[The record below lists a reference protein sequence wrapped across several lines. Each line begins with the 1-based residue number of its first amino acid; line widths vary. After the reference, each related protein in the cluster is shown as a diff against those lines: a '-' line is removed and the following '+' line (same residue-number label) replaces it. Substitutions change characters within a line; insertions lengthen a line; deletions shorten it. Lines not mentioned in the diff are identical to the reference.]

1 MTRKTTTKKPSQLD
15 RIDKRCRTI
24 DVQTTK
30 HLVELRTKLGAMDAF
45 VSTTLPA
52 MFKEFRT
59 MESKLD
65 LLLKGSDFM
74 KEIGEKEEPWV
85 PVVGQPARCDGL
97 IFLVEDHKRT
107 VGEWWMIDSTWRPT
121 HHLSKP
127 SPAEVQKYEEQVKAQ
142 EWAKV
147 DELQDW
153 DACECTK
160 SEQADLWAMGST
172 FAYHATSD
180 SLNLRWDPDYG
191 RTKLVK
197 TSRPDQFSP
206 KHPLNWIPVAEF
218 RRRLEGTISKR
229 KAQEQEAKIAKLK
242 FGTRV
247 EYEDDRGWK
256 VAMDKPTPDGLYVI
270 VKEGH
275 ARMAWA
281 KASQLTLID
290 P

>member
-52 MFKEFRT
+52 MFNEFRT

-65 LLLKGSDFM
+65 LLLKGS
-74 KEIGEKEEPWV
+74 EIGEKEEPWV
-85 PVVGQPARCDGL
+85 PKVGSLAVVNCDDYPTLCPRGTIGILRKPEGYARDLFAMYFNGDKWNFRIREVREPL
-97 IFLVEDHKRT
+97 
-107 VGEWWMIDSTWRPT
+107 
-121 HHLSKP
+121 
-127 SPAEVQKYEEQVKAQ
+127 PAEVQKYEEQVKAQ
-142 EWAKV
+142 E
-147 DELQDW
+147 
-153 DACECTK
+153 
-160 SEQADLWAMGST
+160 
-172 FAYHATSD
+172 
-180 SLNLRWDPDYG
+180 
-191 RTKLVK
+191 
-197 TSRPDQFSP
+197 
-206 KHPLNWIPVAEF
+206 
-218 RRRLEGTISKR
+218 
-229 KAQEQEAKIAKLK
+229 QEAKKAKLK

-281 KASQLTLID
+281 KDSQLNLID

>member
-15 RIDKRCRTI
+15 RI
-24 DVQTTK
+24 
-30 HLVELRTKLGAMDAF
+30 ETKLGAMDAF

-52 MFKEFRT
+52 MFNEFRT

-85 PVVGQPARCDGL
+85 PGLGESVTTTMPHVFGVVTGL
-97 IFLVEDHKRT
+97 HSAGGIDIIT
-107 VGEWWMIDSTWRPT
+107 VKHSGGTGNWNERNVFKATP
-121 HHLSKP
+121 L
-127 SPAEVQKYEEQVKAQ
+127 EVQKYEEQV
-142 EWAKV
+142 
-147 DELQDW
+147 
-153 DACECTK
+153 
-160 SEQADLWAMGST
+160 
-172 FAYHATSD
+172 
-180 SLNLRWDPDYG
+180 
-191 RTKLVK
+191 
-197 TSRPDQFSP
+197 
-206 KHPLNWIPVAEF
+206 
-218 RRRLEGTISKR
+218 

-270 VKEGH
+270 VKDGH

-281 KASQLTLID
+281 KDSQLTIID

>member
-15 RIDKRCRTI
+15 RI
-24 DVQTTK
+24 
-30 HLVELRTKLGAMDAF
+30 ETKLGAMDAF
-45 VSTTLPA
+45 VSTTLAA
-52 MFKEFRT
+52 MFNEFRT

-65 LLLKGSDFM
+65 AIEAKLKGS
-74 KEIGEKEEPWV
+74 EIGEKEEPWM
-85 PVVGQPARCDGL
+85 VGDLVTVSPYVSYGPIQGKTMPIRDIDAVQSGFIGMTMPDGSRC
-97 IFLVEDHKRT
+97 
-107 VGEWWMIDSTWRPT
+107 STRAENIT
-121 HHLSKP
+121 RAT
-127 SPAEVQKYEEQVKAQ
+127 PAEVQKYEEQV
-142 EWAKV
+142 
-147 DELQDW
+147 
-153 DACECTK
+153 
-160 SEQADLWAMGST
+160 
-172 FAYHATSD
+172 
-180 SLNLRWDPDYG
+180 
-191 RTKLVK
+191 
-197 TSRPDQFSP
+197 
-206 KHPLNWIPVAEF
+206 
-218 RRRLEGTISKR
+218 